1 MDRKKSFKKN
11 HLKIILLLLFYSFLF
26 LVKPGDLVGQEKKI
40 LLRMGALPSGSGWYF
55 LSTQIAA
62 VINRHL
68 PHVEISARETTGTRE
83 NVLRMSKNELE
94 LGMSEA
100 LVSYECYRGIGRFKD
115 KPISNHRLLW
125 NNATTYMHW
134 AVTQDSG
141 IKSFE
146 ELEGKLFNP
155 STIGGGGEYITEK
168 VFELLGFKPKFYRA
182 KLSDAAEAVKDG
194 RIVGFSYNGT
204 LPTPIFVEVH
214 AVRPI
219 RLLSLKEEQVKRV
232 IEKYPFFVRAVIPAN
247 TYKNVPEAV
256 TLGLYINFAANKEVP
271 EDVIYAIVKTFWQN
285 LPEIAKA
292 FPLVAKTKPE
302 DTVNNATAPLHKG
315 ALKYYR
321 EIGLKIP
328 KEAIPPE
335 AQ

>member
-1 MDRKKSFKKN
+1 MEKKRFRKNYFW
-11 HLKIILLLLFYSFLF
+11 LVLLVIISITLFFWG
-26 LVKPGDLVGQEKKI
+26 KAGDLLAQEKKT

-55 LSTQIAA
+55 LSTQIAT
-62 VINRHL
+62 VINRNL
-68 PHVEISARETTGTRE
+68 PQVEISARETTGTRE

-94 LGMSEA
+94 IGMSEA
-100 LVSYECYRGIGRFKD
+100 LVSYECYRGIGRFKN

-141 IKSFE
+141 IKTFE

-214 AVRPI
+214 ASRPI
-219 RLLSLKEEQVKRV
+219 RLLSLKEEQVKKV

-256 TLGLYINFAANKEVP
+256 TLGLYINFAANKEVAD
-271 EDVIYAIVKTFWQN
+271 EVIYGIVKAFWKN

-292 FPLVAKTKPE
+292 FPLVANTKPE
-302 DTVNNATAPLHKG
+302 ETIENATAPLHRG